1 MISFLIF
8 GNYGFHLY
16 YKNKRKLLFKRIGN
30 QNFVEIKN
38 VRTEI
43 CAKSKFSFSW
53 QLFMSDII
61 LFENTLLILLRNYN
75 LKGLINQNQSI
86 IQISKSRN
94 TEKLDGV
101 GRIYILENNEFNG
114 EKIKI
119 NSTQYLMTKA
129 EFEVDLDFKNKLDE
143 LKVVTEFMNDK
154 LK

>member
-16 YKNKRKLLFKRIGN
+16 YKNKRRLLYKRIGN

-43 CAKSKFSFSW
+43 CAKSKLSFSW

-61 LFENTLLILLRNYN
+61 LFENTLLILLRNYT
-75 LKGLINQNQSI
+75 LKNLINQNLSI
-86 IQISKSRN
+86 IQISKNRN
-94 TEKLDGV
+94 AEKLDGV
-101 GRIYILENNEFNG
+101 GRIYILENKKFIG
-114 EKIKI
+114 GKIKI
-119 NSTQYLMTKA
+119 NSTQILMIKA
-129 EFEVDLDFKNKLDE
+129 EFEVDLDFNDKLDE
-143 LKVVTEFMNDK
+143 LKVVTEFINDK

>member
-1 MISFLIF
+1 
-8 GNYGFHLY
+8 
-16 YKNKRKLLFKRIGN
+16 
-30 QNFVEIKN
+30 
-38 VRTEI
+38 
-43 CAKSKFSFSW
+43 
-53 QLFMSDII
+53 MSDII